1 MSLSNFEKQ
10 NNRNTSPSN
19 LLISPPQSEPI
30 EELEY
35 YKEKVEKLEKELH
48 KSKIQINKLE
58 STITKLQT
66 TLSSYT
72 TSNNNTSDTFLLTS
86 EFKKYWISLGTENIM
101 ECFEHV
107 FNRSVLLS
115 HMVQESFLLTYQEA
129 NFIIENKI
137 TEIKKLFGITDEQCS
152 NTTFYTKIKPLF
164 IEFFSS
170 IFENEKAFDNNV
182 TNIITKLGMSIYKR
196 QIAKYFN
203 KEISLD
209 LDSDNLKIFIK
220 KSLKLCFYMHLH
232 TPKLLINIENFEN
245 RELQYYYFNKYNY
258 INLEGFDKENSPC
271 LVILPPPMLKNNY
284 PFQGLKPFVYIIVDP
299 DEKIMECCEKNKV
312 NTVNLLKH
320 SRSYGGEC
328 KLKPVTKEDEEL
340 ITKNETKEN
349 IDKIDNLTNNVSNN
363 TPNNKCLVTSSSSSL
378 LKKNNINIME
388 MEDAETARE
397 NKKGNL
403 VKIPNSNVN
412 NSNNAPTTK
421 EHTHHQS
428 RNGSR
433 NIPLS
438 NLNPIKTHGIGR
450 HLEFSNDNK
459 TIQQQ
464 NISIEKEINFDFICS
479 TTTDNLKLQ
488 KTIQPNNI
496 NTNLISINENLTIN
510 SPRNVFNS
518 DKSKK
523 NKTKHVI
530 KQHPKYFNIKM
541 TNNDTTIGNDNSH
554 LGIYGTISCNKSN
567 TSSNSSSC
575 NKRTHK
581 KIVENILNTNNTIN
595 TNNYND
601 KINIV
606 YKRIKK
612 SMPMCFTNDL
622 LKYRNSFTRTGNN
635 SISIANGSGEVLSI
649 KKKDSGVFA
658 GNEGTGLIMN
668 YNSKKTVNKKK

>member
-530 KQHPKYFNIKM
+530 KQHPKCFNIKM
-541 TNNDTTIGNDNSH
+541 PNNDTTIGHDNSH
-554 LGIYGTISCNKSN
+554 LGIYGTLSCNKSN

-649 KKKDSGVFA
+649 KKKDSGMFA